1 MPIFYLIVALFIC
14 SPINCQPTNAYTI
27 EIKLMNGI
35 NDGKAFLRY
44 WGKEG
49 PHLDSVDF
57 SNGNIFFRGTVPGQ
71 PTIAKIY
78 LKAKGEAEQKP
89 ENSCE
94 VFIEGALIKIN
105 ADKELQNARYSGT
118 DLQNQFSELY
128 HQLLPLR
135 IKQVELDNAYMRSEK
150 ENDNFTKDKLLSEGY
165 PALFKEK
172 QKILGTFIKKYPS
185 SLLSAK
191 KFEEFI
197 GDNYIDIGIV
207 EPVYKILDDN
217 LKQLDI
223 VKLSAQRIA
232 IAKRTAPGMKVIEFV
247 QSDTSGNKINISS
260 FNGKYVLID
269 FWAGWCIPCRAE
281 NPGLLKLYH
290 QYKMKGFE
298 ILGVSLDG
306 ERKAWTGAIIKD
318 KLIWSHVSDLKIF
331 ENEIAKLYGI
341 VSIPQ
346 NLLVGPD
353 GTIIAWNLRGPAL
366 ENKLKAVFDQ

>member
-1 MPIFYLIVALFIC
+1 MRYFFLLFTLFIG
-14 SPINCQPTNAYTI
+14 SSINCQPLKSYKI
-27 EIKLMNGI
+27 EIKLINGVKE
-35 NDGKAFLRY
+35 GKAFLRY

-49 PHLDSVDF
+49 PHLDSADF
-57 SNGNIFFRGTVPGQ
+57 TNGIGFFMGTVPEQ
-71 PTIAKIY
+71 LTIAKVY
-78 LKAKGEAEQKP
+78 LKAKDQSEQKP

-94 VFIEGALIKIN
+94 VFIEGALIRIN

-118 DLQNQFSELY
+118 GLQVQFSELY
-128 HQLLPLR
+128 HDLLPLKK
-135 IKQVELDNAYMRSEK
+135 KQVELDNAYIKSEK
-150 ENDNFTKDKLLSEGY
+150 DNDNVTKDKLLNESY

-172 QKILGTFIKKYPS
+172 QKILGSFIKKNPS

-197 GDNYIDIGIV
+197 GDSHIDIEIV
-207 EPVYKILDDN
+207 EPVFKILDDK
-217 LKQLDI
+217 LKQLAI
-223 VKLSAQRIA
+223 VKLSAERIA
-232 IAKRTAPGMKVIEFV
+232 ISKRTAPGMKFIEFV
-247 QSDTSGNKINISS
+247 QTDTSGNKISLSS

-281 NPGLLKLYH
+281 NPRLLKLYS
-290 QYKMKGFE
+290 QYKEKGFE

-346 NLLVGPD
+346 NLLIGPD
-353 GTIIAWNLRGPAL
+353 GKIIAWNLRGSVL
-366 ENKLKAVFDQ
+366 ENKLKTMLD